1 MNLFTI
7 GFLIIPIAAIAFREF
22 SRREISL
29 WFIFFG
35 YVLVGWLLWSLSVW
49 WYFAELDE
57 LISHTPNP
65 SSELLESRQDDG
77 AALVFGW
84 YFGWVFAAIYFL
96 FCLVF
101 DLVFRDIVDT
111 FSRKRVER

>member
-22 SRREISL
+22 SRRKISL

-35 YVLVGWLLWSLSVW
+35 YVFVGWLLWNLSVW

-57 LISHTPNP
+57 LISHMPNP